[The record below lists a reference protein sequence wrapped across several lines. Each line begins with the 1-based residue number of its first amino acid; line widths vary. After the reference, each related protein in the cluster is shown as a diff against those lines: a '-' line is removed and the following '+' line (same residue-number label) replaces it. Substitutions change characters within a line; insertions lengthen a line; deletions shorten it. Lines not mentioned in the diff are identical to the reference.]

1 MRTLRAWAW
10 LLAFA
15 FSAIVQ
21 AEDESAVSTASEEAA
36 KEEMQVG
43 VEKGARRN
51 ITLGAMYREEF

>member
-43 VEKGARRN
+43 VEKACVSSHVPR
-51 ITLGAMYREEF
+51 TLLTH